1 MFLTNLRTKFNL
13 ITFNK
18 FFPSVSK
25 ITGKNFVT
33 FNHFNTNIQQ
43 EYLNS
48 QQMSVASISNDRL
61 DVLDNDDSF
70 QNKIS
75 PILIPTAEFLNKT
88 SKLAFRKRMKRK
100 YGKKTSLRYR

>member
-1 MFLTNLRTKFNL
+1 MFLNNLRTKFNL

-48 QQMSVASISNDRL
+48 QQMAVAPISNDRL
-61 DVLDNDDSF
+61 DILDHDDSF

-75 PILIPTAEFLNKT
+75 HIIPTAEFLNKT